1 MGRIRFDL
9 TSGRLVEGLIWLF
22 GVGTDW
28 KMASEHGWA
37 YGELNGRRE
46 HDAVRDCPVDRTHET
61 DDTTKRLGITLYG
74 GKWLP
79 DFLGLTN
86 HGYAIAS
93 ADMIRRLRDSRLT
106 GYTARDR
113 VDVPENYSSNRQ
125 PELYPFDITGRAGFC
140 RRWRV
145 EDASNLCPYCRKE
158 PILCE
163 GCGWRSFYDCPACGK
178 RVHHG
183 GGYTIK
189 PDGKSLFL
197 EKGPKKMVVEAR
209 DWDGSD
215 LFCGR
220 GHGGGWF
227 ANRRAKDWF
236 DRTHVIG
243 IDFEPALLNV
253 EGLRGRLPDGSSI

>member
-113 VDVPENYSSNRQ
+113 VNVPENYSSNRQ
-125 PELYPFDITGRAGFC
+125 PELYPSISPAGPDSAGAGESRMPPTSALTAGR
-140 RRWRV
+140 
-145 EDASNLCPYCRKE
+145 S
-158 PILCE
+158 
-163 GCGWRSFYDCPACGK
+163 RS
-178 RVHHG
+178 
-183 GGYTIK
+183 
-189 PDGKSLFL
+189 S
-197 EKGPKKMVVEAR
+197 AR
-209 DWDGSD
+209 DAAGGASTTARRAENGSTTAEAIPSNRTVRASSWRRDRRKWSWRGEIGTAATCSAAGDMEADGSPI
-215 LFCGR
+215 
-220 GHGGGWF
+220 GGP
-227 ANRRAKDWF
+227 
-236 DRTHVIG
+236 RTGSIERTSSAS
-243 IDFEPALLNV
+243 ISSRLLNV